1 MDPKFA
7 DMHKLTLLYGNSI
20 SLYNESHKK
29 FLHCFAD
36 AKLQEKIVDLAVQR
50 LNCPNPLAEDLDWQF
65 DISTCPNEADPDWTN
80 WPISDLEQH
89 RDDFPISIPKMEAP
103 IDTNAILQWVL
114 GSYRLNRAK
123 RYITLQVAIRK
134 LFCFLCLHIVFQSRR
149 EAEEIKDTFA
159 DVMELYE
166 IAKQR
171 PKKLRIYVR
180 LMDQAP
186 SDWDPALY
194 GE

>member
-65 DISTCPNEADPDWTN
+65 DISLA
-80 WPISDLEQH
+80 Q
-89 RDDFPISIPKMEAP
+89 M
-103 IDTNAILQWVL
+103 
-114 GSYRLNRAK
+114 
-123 RYITLQVAIRK
+123 K
-134 LFCFLCLHIVFQSRR
+134 LIQIGQIGQSV
-149 EAEEIKDTFA
+149 I
-159 DVMELYE
+159 
-166 IAKQR
+166 
-171 PKKLRIYVR
+171 
-180 LMDQAP
+180 
-186 SDWDPALY
+186 
-194 GE
+194 